1 MDEGL
6 ERYVFDASYAD
17 DLPNGR
23 HATVGNN
30 ISVSTMIPVDNQL
43 SRYTVTNSNGEYI
56 LRGIP
61 FVGSGST
68 YTVIPTRG
76 IHEFSPTTRNGFI
89 GNGSL
94 TLNNFE
100 FTDVSSFPVR
110 GKVTYLNTN
119 IPADS
124 IQFKIDGNPVQVKDQ
139 MVKTD
144 ANGEYEISVPIG
156 EHIIEAYLDGH
167 RLNSFPADGSK
178 YDFKRAETVNFTDS
192 TLVNV
197 TGRINGGFSDMAE
210 PLGFNRSVNRLGKA
224 TIKLS
229 LGKESNCSFNY
240 IVDDHDMGSYGTK
253 DIPVQ
258 SASENIQ
265 STAYRAGG
273 DHETNYIYI
282 TTDERNGEFSALL
295 PPLKYKVESILFK
308 GGTNYDNEPVFAQ
321 NLPII
326 DATVA
331 ADDKLQCDSIEID
344 GVMQRYKY
352 SAKMLRQHRT
362 LPTITVVQEGMEN
375 GAFGEM
381 KVPVQT
387 LSLESDT
394 IEVVEYTNTGYKYK
408 FGHPIFRQNERY
420 SFDINVEEVYKNLD
434 DGKEYKEKLIIGTT
448 KTTIPQT
455 EAVGNNTSQNFIKS
469 LKVFR
474 LCELK
479 KSGFQ
484 TEIWNPLWVKL
495 S

>member
-1 MDEGL
+1 
-6 ERYVFDASYAD
+6 
-17 DLPNGR
+17 
-23 HATVGNN
+23 
-30 ISVSTMIPVDNQL
+30 
-43 SRYTVTNSNGEYI
+43 
-56 LRGIP
+56 
-61 FVGSGST
+61 
-68 YTVIPTRG
+68 
-76 IHEFSPTTRNGFI
+76 
-89 GNGSL
+89 
-94 TLNNFE
+94 
-100 FTDVSSFPVR
+100 
-110 GKVTYLNTN
+110 
-119 IPADS
+119 
-124 IQFKIDGNPVQVKDQ
+124 
-139 MVKTD
+139 
-144 ANGEYEISVPIG
+144 
-156 EHIIEAYLDGH
+156 
-167 RLNSFPADGSK
+167 
-178 YDFKRAETVNFTDS
+178 
-192 TLVNV
+192 
-197 TGRINGGFSDMAE
+197 MAE

-362 LPTITVVQEGMEN
+362 LPTITVVQEGMEK

-434 DGKEYKEKLIIGTT
+434 DGKEYKEIPGDAIVSILNDASMLTSVSAEKVIVNGKEVAPGTDIETPNIQIIPDSIGHVNY
-448 KTTIPQT
+448 QF
-455 EAVGNNTSQNFIKS
+455 VGGWPYF
-469 LKVFR
+469 
-474 LCELK
+474 
-479 KSGFQ
+479 G
-484 TEIWNPLWVKL
+484 
-495 S
+495 